1 MSALPNWFTLFPSHP
16 PPSLPPSLPSS
27 LLPSLPHSLPFFL
40 TPSIPSSLLPLSPSL
55 SLTCSQVSS
64 HIQVLARKKAREIQG
79 KIKVCLNI
87 PRRSGLSADEIVK
100 QSGWYP
106 VVGIGASLRVLS
118 LRRCLLLGV
127 SVFSRVTR
135 KSWKWAIQSKMK
147 VYYQVSMLKRSVVKS
162 RLWISNSCLTH
173 FNVKIVKLLKILTT
187 IW

>member
-1 MSALPNWFTLFPSHP
+1 MSALPNWFILFPSHP
-16 PPSLPPSLPSS
+16 PSSLPPSL
-27 LLPSLPHSLPFFL
+27 LPSL
-40 TPSIPSSLLPLSPSL
+40 TPSFPSSLLPLSPSL

-87 PRRSGLSADEIVK
+87 SRRSGVSAGGIIK

-106 VVGIGASLRVLS
+106 VVWIGASLRVLS

-162 RLWISNSCLTH
+162 RLLWIGNSCLTH

-187 IW
+187 VW